1 MKLHLFNLKNLI
13 YLTVFLSPIYL
24 IKLNIFFLPLNL
36 LDLLL
41 LGVCVGWIVKNKTAS
56 LAKIKKF
63 FKKNKALSLFIFL
76 LITGVSLSLLHA
88 DNYLSGLGIIKSW
101 FVLPIL
107 FGFVLNDEM
116 KNVQETHKVLNALFY
131 SSFLMSAL
139 GLLFVLTGNLT
150 YDGRLTAVF
159 LSPNHLAMFLSYGS
173 IIGVSKI
180 ILLREKSFLL
190 YFLNLTVLVA
200 LFFTHS
206 YLAWVGLTIA
216 IILLLTLS
224 NSKNKKTLLAMA
236 LMAIFSTFLI
246 FEKNSAK
253 FSDLVNFSERSSLSS
268 RMMIWRSSL
277 KIASDHW
284 LWGIGPGNFQNKYLQ
299 YQQYFPPYLEWA
311 VPQPHN
317 LFLAFYLQT
326 GLIGFLGFILLLIFW
341 IFQKIKILVF
351 SKDYS
356 NTHLTKILLAL
367 ITYTLFHGLFDTPYW
382 KNDLALIFWII
393 IFLKDYPEK
402 TTKLS

>member
-1 MKLHLFNLKNLI
+1 
-13 YLTVFLSPIYL
+13 
-24 IKLNIFFLPLNL
+24 
-36 LDLLL
+36 
-41 LGVCVGWIVKNKTAS
+41 
-56 LAKIKKF
+56 
-63 FKKNKALSLFIFL
+63 
-76 LITGVSLSLLHA
+76 
-88 DNYLSGLGIIKSW
+88 
-101 FVLPIL
+101 
-107 FGFVLNDEM
+107 
-116 KNVQETHKVLNALFY
+116 
-131 SSFLMSAL
+131 
-139 GLLFVLTGNLT
+139 
-150 YDGRLTAVF
+150 
-159 LSPNHLAMFLSYGS
+159 
-173 IIGVSKI
+173 
-180 ILLREKSFLL
+180 
-190 YFLNLTVLVA
+190 
-200 LFFTHS
+200 
-206 YLAWVGLTIA
+206 
-216 IILLLTLS
+216 
-224 NSKNKKTLLAMA
+224 MA

-326 GLIGFLGFILLLIFW
+326 GLIGFLGFILLLILW

-351 SKDYS
+351 SKDYL
-356 NTHLTKILLAL
+356 NAHLTKILLAL